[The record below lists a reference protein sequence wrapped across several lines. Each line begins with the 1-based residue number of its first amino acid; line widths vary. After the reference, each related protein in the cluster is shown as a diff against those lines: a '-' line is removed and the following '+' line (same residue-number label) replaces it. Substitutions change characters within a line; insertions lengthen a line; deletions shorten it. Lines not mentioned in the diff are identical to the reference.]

1 MKRSKK
7 IVLVLM
13 ASASIAACGSDS
25 SDSQNTRREEY
36 ATKEDCMND
45 WGDPD
50 RCERQSTGYYYGPH
64 YYFFGGHAYY
74 FRTGSYD
81 PVPVEGRTN
90 FGRLS
95 PGMKSTHSIHT
106 ITSSHIA
113 RGGFGS
119 SGHLRSGG

>member
-1 MKRSKK
+1 MKRSQK

-25 SDSQNTRREEY
+25 SDSQNTRREAY
-36 ATKEDCMND
+36 ANKEDCIND

-50 RCERQSTGYYYGPH
+50 RCERQLSGYYYGPH
-64 YYFFGGHAYY
+64 YYFVSGRAYY
-74 FRTGSYD
+74 FRTGSND

-90 FGRLS
+90 FGRLA
-95 PGMKSTHSIHT
+95 PGTKSTYSSHT
-106 ITSSHIA
+106 ITSSHIS
-113 RGGFGS
+113 RSGFGS